1 MLNNRL
7 IYTITTIMKNRTF
20 IWHKNVRLRK
30 KNEKMKTTYMIIENY
45 KLGKTEEIYH
55 RFSERGR
62 MLPSGVEFVYSWVEV
77 NLTKCYQIMKSESL
91 EKLYEWIDNW
101 KDLVDFDVIP
111 VINSEEASKNAIQR

>member
-1 MLNNRL
+1 
-7 IYTITTIMKNRTF
+7 
-20 IWHKNVRLRK
+20 
-30 KNEKMKTTYMIIENY
+30 MIIENY